1 MTRGSGHRIIILA
14 AGRSLRLSRLTRERP
29 KSLLKVEDK
38 PILGHSLSILSR
50 RGFTRLTLV
59 VGYRRRQIES
69 TFGHRYENIDITYV
83 ENPLYA
89 ESEHGWS
96 LYCAQQDWVLH
107 PGPVVFMDAD
117 NLYDP
122 EMIDRMM
129 DCAYE
134 DVMLVDESLRP
145 DDRDDELVLGKAGV
159 VSGLK
164 RGRAADYPD
173 FVGGFVGINRFSTG
187 FMDALFQF
195 MNGFFAGKGKMYKY
209 ERVFDAFIRETGA
222 RVNYLQTHGLPW
234 INVNHE
240 ADYELA
246 KRIARKMH
254 SPVNDAASS

>member
-1 MTRGSGHRIIILA
+1 MTRASGYRVIIPA
-14 AGRSLRLSRLTRERP
+14 AGRSLRLSHLTREQP
-29 KSLLKVEDK
+29 KSLLMVEDK

-59 VGYRRRQIES
+59 VGYRRQQIES
-69 TFGHRYENIDITYV
+69 AFGDRYENIDISYV

-96 LYCAQQDWVLH
+96 LYCAREDWAAR

-134 DVMLVDESLRP
+134 DVMLVDEGLRP
-145 DDRDDELVLGKAGV
+145 DDRDDELVLGEAGV

-173 FVGGFVGINRFSTG
+173 FAGGFVGINRFSAG
-187 FMDALFQF
+187 FMAALFQF
-195 MNGFFAGKGKMYKY
+195 MHDFFAGKGKMHKY

-222 RVNYLQTHGLPW
+222 RVHYLETKGLHW
-234 INVNHE
+234 VNVNRE

-246 KRIARKMH
+246 KRIARKML
-254 SPVNDAASS
+254 SDAAP

>member
-1 MTRGSGHRIIILA
+1 MTANAGFRIIILA
-14 AGRSLRLSRLTRERP
+14 AGRSLRLSRLTRDRP
-29 KSLLKVEDK
+29 KSLLEVEDK

-59 VGYRRRQIES
+59 VGYRKQRIES
-69 TFGHRYENIDITYV
+69 ALGRRYENIDISYV

-96 LYCAQQDWVLH
+96 LYCAREDWALQ

-129 DCAYE
+129 ECPGE
-134 DVMLVDESLRP
+134 NVMLVDEGLRP
-145 DDRDDELVLGKAGV
+145 DDRDDELVLGTSGV

-164 RGRAADYPD
+164 RGRAAEFSD
-173 FVGGFVGINRFSTG
+173 FVGGFVGINRFSAG
-187 FMDALFQF
+187 FMDSLFQF
-195 MNGFFAGKGKMYKY
+195 MRGFFAEKGKLYKY

-222 RVNYLQTHGLPW
+222 RVHYLPIHGLPW
-234 INVNHE
+234 VNVNHE

-246 KRIARKMH
+246 KRIAQKML
-254 SPVNDAASS
+254 SDTIGSQAR